1 MERCIS
7 IEEKALIKAAKLICN
22 LKSGVCP
29 MYEPDFLGCPHTCN
43 EDIRPWQ
50 CWVSYLT
57 TLVSNKGRVQTK
69 SPLRRAA

>member
-1 MERCIS
+1 MKRYVS
-7 IEEKALIKAAKLICN
+7 IEKKALIKAAKLICN

-29 MYEPDFLGCPHTCN
+29 LYEPDFSGCPRPCN

-50 CWVSYLT
+50 CWVVHLT
-57 TLVSNKGRVQTK
+57 TLVSNKKRTQTE